1 MAVNVNDLAGVGV
14 YQASLADPHG
24 MLRYQEGFLEWMAI
38 KNYSVNT
45 IRTRREY
52 LGYFIDWCY
61 QRGVVRPSHVTKPIL
76 DRYQKHLFHHRK
88 KNGDPLS
95 TSSQCAR
102 LVPVKAFF
110 KWLAK
115 ENHLLYNPA
124 SELEMPRLEKRLP
137 KAILSESEVETVL
150 NQTDVTTPN
159 GIRDRALLETLYSTG
174 IRRLELI
181 HLSVHDIDVERG
193 TLMIRQGKGKKDR
206 MLPIGDRAVAWVEKY
221 LNEVRPEMVT
231 AESGQTLF
239 LSAVGKP
246 YIPNRLTAMVRGHI
260 DAAKLNKRGS
270 CHLFRHSMA
279 THMLEHGADIRFIQ
293 AMLGHATLDTTQIYT
308 QVSIKKLKEVH
319 SLTHPAKL
327 QRRTGGALQD
337 EPEETPAPTVEALL
351 AALDQEAIED
361 SED

>member
-1 MAVNVNDLAGVGV
+1 MVSNAEIISSASA
-14 YQASLADPHG
+14 YQSYLADPQG
-24 MLRYQEGFLEWMAI
+24 MLVYREKFFEWMAI
-38 KNYSVNT
+38 KNYSLNT

-76 DRYQKHLFHHRK
+76 ERYQKHLFHHRK

-95 TSSQCAR
+95 NSSQCAR
-102 LVPVKAFF
+102 LTPIKAFF
-110 KWLAK
+110 KWLTK
-115 ENHLLYNPA
+115 ENHILYNPA
-124 SELEMPRLEKRLP
+124 SELELPRLEKRLP

-150 NQTDVTTPN
+150 NQTDTTTAN

-181 HLSVHDIDVERG
+181 HLAVHDIDVERG
-193 TLMIRQGKGKKDR
+193 TLMVRQGKGKKDR
-206 MLPIGDRAVAWVEKY
+206 MLPIGDRAVAWIDKY
-221 LNEVRPEMVT
+221 LAEVRPDMVT

-246 YIPNRLTAMVRGHI
+246 YIPNRLTAMVRGYI

-293 AMLGHATLDTTQIYT
+293 AMLGHANMDTTQIYT

-319 SLTHPAKL
+319 TLTHPAKL
-327 QRRTGGALQD
+327 KRRIG
-337 EPEETPAPTVEALL
+337 EALPENDEEAAVPTAEDL
-351 AALDQEAIED
+351 FAALAREAIED
-361 SED
+361 GED